1 MIPCLTTG
9 GIGGAGGGGGGGGGN
24 GILCIVGGGGGASF
38 FLDCEKAANDNNT
51 QTINKFALKCFIIFF
66 LV

>member
-9 GIGGAGGGGGGGGGN
+9 GIGGAGGGGGGN
-24 GILCIVGGGGGASF
+24 GILCIVGGGGGGGAGF

-66 LV
+66 

>member
-9 GIGGAGGGGGGGGGN
+9 GISGAGGGGGGN
-24 GILCIVGGGGGASF
+24 GILCIVGGGGGGGAGF

-66 LV
+66 

>member
-9 GIGGAGGGGGGGGGN
+9 GIGGAGGGGGGS
-24 GILCIVGGGGGASF
+24 GILCIVGGGGGGGAGF

-66 LV
+66 